1 MSSSRPFGKVV
12 EKESL
17 ADTAERVCLLLVC
30 CQEIADEKIQSFAAV
45 QLLSFNEWVDDYR
58 VFAAQHASLDYQL
71 RTTPSF
77 ISIIENYLDTII
89 ECLLATLKGST
100 EVSDDQIDT
109 FLAVPISHVP
119 IIARNLLLDSAF
131 DGCTRTKQ
139 LQTVEARITSLS
151 NLSSQI
157 RQRVHRQSLVEIP
170 ELLDF
175 DKEYV
180 ITRERIGDGLDSEFH
195 VDGTHFD
202 VGKEFEKFVREALTH
217 KWFHFHSNN
226 EKNLSEEQMSYRQWL
241 LERCVTIIS
250 TRRRQ
255 LACFRAHYSHEE
267 TFALKQ
273 VVTRFKFKPPLSNLV
288 PSSSTSIIADDGF
301 GFRFGGPFDVPQPPN
316 LAESEEETSC
326 PYCYLA
332 LPAETFSAQN
342 SAERWE
348 RHLLEDL
355 QPYICLFENCDTP
368 GKTYSSFR
376 MCRDAI
382 DDDVVTFYTCE
393 KFAMHF
399 EMEHP
404 DHDLSSVEDPF
415 LYRSQLDALSQW
427 CFVCCEALP
436 QRDMLLEH
444 IANHLRSM
452 SLLALPWRD
461 DITDKEDVASEKAT
475 GSVTSD
481 GIDNDGPGKQLD
493 GVGLWGWEET
503 KERIDSPERKL
514 DKHEFASLL
523 LAANE
528 TPQDR
533 LQVLELWIQDT
544 RLSGTIQRRA
554 RRNWRLS
561 LNVVR
566 VITELRKN
574 TIWWQAQR
582 RENRIQEDMIWPRNY
597 TVGWICALPVKFAVS
612 EVGIGGGVPSTA
624 KDIRLGDVFVGDP
637 ATDAGGVVEY
647 DSDEISRGGK
657 FVYRRFPNSLPRDL
671 RNAMGTLKAD
681 RQLGHKL
688 SEHLQGMLK
697 NCKKMQAQYSRPSP
711 ETDVLFR
718 FYEDHLGAEGDCS
731 ACPKDLLQSRRARD
745 SVPIVHYGLIA
756 SGDEVMK
763 HGETRDGLS
772 REYGIEC
779 FEKGAVD
786 LIFGFQCLVIRGISD
801 YADSHRND
809 IWQPYAAAM
818 AAEYAKE
825 LLHFLPP
832 DTSTSLST
840 DVCYRL
846 TKHQSHTD
854 SIEIEEDPTSAD
866 GNMRITLA
874 PNDANQ
880 PGKYWKLQP
889 CDTERAWVISTLA
902 SPDMILGVGP
912 GDSTRPCLSPA
923 ASVPGQRWNIIQR
936 DGGAVSLQ
944 VKCLGHRGYLC
955 ASGYPAEIT
964 LCEEDENDASQLW
977 RLHATVL
984 AR

>member
-1 MSSSRPFGKVV
+1 MS
-12 EKESL
+12 
-17 ADTAERVCLLLVC
+17 
-30 CQEIADEKIQSFAAV
+30 DE
-45 QLLSFNEWVDDYR
+45 E
-58 VFAAQHASLDYQL
+58 
-71 RTTPSF
+71 
-77 ISIIENYLDTII
+77 
-89 ECLLATLKGST
+89 
-100 EVSDDQIDT
+100 IDT

-119 IIARNLLLDSAF
+119 SIARNLLLDSAF

-139 LQTVEARITSLS
+139 LQTVEARINSLS
-151 NLSSQI
+151 DFSSDFLES
-157 RQRVHRQSLVEIP
+157 VHRGSLAEIP

-241 LERCVTIIS
+241 LERCVTTIS

-332 LPAETFSAQN
+332 LPAETFSAPN

-376 MCRDAI
+376 MWWTHLHHHHYDSWECHLPIENGSRDAI
-382 DDDVVTFYTCE
+382 DDDVLTFYTCE

-399 EMEHP
+399 EMEHL
-404 DHDLSSVEDPF
+404 DHNLSSVEDPF

-481 GIDNDGPGKQLD
+481 GIDNDAPGKQLD
-493 GVGLWGWEET
+493 GIDFCGWEET
-503 KERIDSPERKL
+503 KERMDSPERKL

-544 RLSGTIQRRA
+544 HLSGTIQIRA

-566 VITELRKN
+566 VITELRGN
-574 TIWWQAQR
+574 TIWGRARR
-582 RENRIQEDMIWPRNY
+582 REIRIQEDIICPRNY
-597 TVGWICALPVKFAVS
+597 TVGWICALPVEFAVS
-612 EVGIGGGVPSTA
+612 EGMFDRLHPELLQNADHHLQNVEHHKDCVDYSYTFGRIGHHDVVMACLPTGENETAWISDVLDDMQESFPFLQLFLIVGIGGGVPSTA

-637 ATDAGGVVEY
+637 ATDPGGVVEY
-647 DSDEISRGGK
+647 ESDEVSRGDK

-697 NCKKMQAQYSRPSP
+697 NCKEMQAQYSRPSP

-731 ACPKDLLQSRRARD
+731 ECPKDLLQSRRARD

-756 SGDEVMK
+756 SGDEAMK

-772 REYGIEC
+772 REHGIEC

-786 LIFGFQCLVIRGISD
+786 LIFGLQCLVIRGISD

-832 DTSTSLST
+832 ATSTSLST

-854 SIEIEEDPTSAD
+854 SIEIEEDLTSAD

-874 PNDANQ
+874 SNDANQ
-880 PGKYWKLQP
+880 PGQYWKLQP
-889 CDTERAWVISTLA
+889 CDSERAWIISTLA
-902 SPDMILGVGP
+902 SPDMILGVDS
-912 GDSTRPCLSPA
+912 GDSTRPCLFPA
-923 ASVPGQRWNIIQR
+923 ASVLGQRWNIIQR
-936 DGGAVSLQ
+936 GGGAVSLQ
-944 VKCLGHRGYLC
+944 VKCLGRRGYLC